1 MHSAILS
8 AQMVIEVARPAGR
21 PRSGLSHVQ
30 VSTRRLEV
38 CNDEAGNEPGEQGG
52 SQERPHEGRVG
63 QGWFGSL
70 RERWINDNEHN
81 STNNSD
87 ELVCLPN
94 KPGAAGCS
102 RTDVVDFGVG
112 ARQPWSQL
120 TQITV
125 YTTVGD
131 HENCRDIS
139 EECRVY
145 EFRPPDIIPPQ
156 RAGAVWE
163 SPGDQEESIERATN
177 QQITDGDGKP
187 QPKRSPRPLL
197 SW

>member
-1 MHSAILS
+1 MKLHLPTRKAKIKLRKSPNRMHSAILS

-38 CNDEAGNEPGEQGG
+38 CNDEAGNEPGQQGG

-81 STNNSD
+81 STNN
-87 ELVCLPN
+87 
-94 KPGAAGCS
+94 
-102 RTDVVDFGVG
+102 
-112 ARQPWSQL
+112 
-120 TQITV
+120 
-125 YTTVGD
+125 
-131 HENCRDIS
+131 S

-197 SW
+197 SL